1 MHLLSFLHALLM
13 APLLLQPAATG
24 SGGAAA
30 AGGEAAGGGMSCAL
44 QGGMMIAIFAL
55 TYFLLLRPERQR
67 QQAAESLQSSLRVG
81 MKVRTTSGILGEIL
95 KLNEDNRSL
104 MLGIADKVKI
114 NILRANVAG
123 PDAPEPEKGSA
134 AAESKADTKSAAAE
148 EKKV

>member
-1 MHLLSFLHALLM
+1 
-13 APLLLQPAATG
+13 
-24 SGGAAA
+24 
-30 AGGEAAGGGMSCAL
+30 MSCAL
-44 QGGMMIAIFAL
+44 QGGMMVAIFAL

-67 QQAAESLQSSLRVG
+67 QQAADSLQSSLRVG

-123 PDAPEPEKGSA
+123 PDVPEPEKAAEGKAEAKPA
-134 AAESKADTKSAAAE
+134 AAD
-148 EKKV
+148 EKKA